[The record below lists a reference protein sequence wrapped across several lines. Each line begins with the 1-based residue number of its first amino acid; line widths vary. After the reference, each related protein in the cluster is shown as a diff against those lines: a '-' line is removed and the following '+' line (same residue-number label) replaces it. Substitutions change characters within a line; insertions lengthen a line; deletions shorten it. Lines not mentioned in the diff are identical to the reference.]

1 MVTFTKYHHRRRYAD
16 WRDPPSQCDCCGEAS
31 VTLTSNSA
39 IYGREYG
46 DWPYVYLCMLCG
58 ASVGT
63 HPHSVYPLGLMADK
77 ETRSLRTALHAI
89 IDPAWKSGRI
99 GRSELYAMMAGVL
112 GLARFH
118 VGDLTKE
125 QCHLANEAFRAWET
139 AADFG
144 DDP

>member
-16 WRDPPSQCDCCGEAS
+16 WRDPPSRCDCCGEAT

-46 DWPYVYLCMLCG
+46 DWPYVYLCLLCG

-77 ETRSLRTALHAI
+77 ETRALRTALHAI
-89 IDPAWKSGRI
+89 IDPAWKSGRVS
-99 GRSELYAMMAGVL
+99 RSELYRMMADAL
-112 GLARFH
+112 GLPRFH
-118 VGDLTKE
+118 VGDLSRE
-125 QCHLANEAFRAWET
+125 QCHLANKAFRAWET

>member
-1 MVTFTKYHHRRRYAD
+1 MVTFTKYHHRRRYPD
-16 WRDPPSQCDCCGEAS
+16 WRDPPSHCDCSGEPT

-58 ASVGT
+58 ASIGT

-89 IDPAWKSGRI
+89 IDPAWKEGQISRG
-99 GRSELYAMMAGVL
+99 ELYRVMAEGM
-112 GLARFH
+112 GLQRFH
-118 VGDLTKE
+118 VGDLTKA
-125 QCHLANEAFRAWET
+125 QCHQANAVFRAWET
-139 AADFG
+139 AADFES
-144 DDP
+144 DS

>member
-16 WRDPPSQCDCCGEAS
+16 WRDPPSRCDCCGEAT
-31 VTLTSNSA
+31 VALTSNSA

-46 DWPYVYLCMLCG
+46 DWPYVYLCLLCG

-77 ETRSLRTALHAI
+77 ETRALRTALHAI
-89 IDPAWKSGRI
+89 IDPAWKSGRV
-99 GRSELYAMMAGVL
+99 GRSELYRMMADAL
-112 GLARFH
+112 GLPRFH
-118 VGDLTKE
+118 VGDLSRE
-125 QCHLANEAFRAWET
+125 QCRLANEAFRAWET